1 MFLFGRRKNKKE
13 KRKIPKT
20 VQQSI
25 PIDRLYK
32 DGVFKCGNT
41 YSKTWRFSDINY
53 AVASDDD
60 QLSLFLAHSAL
71 INGLPTDAMAKI
83 TIFNRQLSKDVLS
96 NLATPNGEKNY
107 ALYAR
112 ELGEIFADK
121 MADSN
126 NIVHDKFIT
135 ISSEKK
141 NIEESRTF
149 FTRVGND
156 LTADFAKLSSKTTE
170 LGYKDRLRIFY
181 DFFRNGDMGE
191 FEFDMKKAIAKGKHF
206 KDKICP
212 DSIEFKSDHIRLGEK
227 YARVIFLKEYPSF
240 LKDSMLSELTDFSR
254 SMMLSV
260 DIQPI
265 PTDDA
270 VKQVQKKLLA
280 IETDITKWQQKQN
293 MNNNFS
299 ANIPYEMEQMRKE
312 IKEFLDDITTRD
324 QRMMFVT
331 VTLVHVAD
339 TLDELNNDT
348 ETLLSIG
355 RKHLCTFGILK
366 YQQED
371 GFNTVLPYGLM
382 QIKAIRTL
390 TTESTAVLMPYKTQE
405 IIDNNGLYYGI
416 NAISH
421 NLLMCNRKL
430 LLNGNGF
437 ILGVSGSGKS
447 FASKLEIA
455 LASIFTN
462 DDIIIIDPERE
473 YSPLVL
479 NLGGVSVRMSA
490 SDSSANHIN
499 AMAINKDVE
508 DENPVS
514 MKSELLISI
523 FDELLKSGNS
533 RMGGGVGA
541 KDKSIIDRC
550 TIRVYAD
557 YMNGRTDK
565 EPTLMQL
572 RDELLNQPEPEAHD
586 LALCLEMFTTGS
598 LNSFAHQSNVDVNS
612 RIVSYDILELGEQ
625 MKSIGLLIM
634 LDNIMNRVIENR
646 KKGKY
651 TRVYIDEA
659 HLFFKN
665 EYSADFLLKAWK
677 RFRKYGGLLTGIT
690 QNIEDCLKNDTAR
703 GMLSNSEF
711 LLMLNQAPTD
721 RIELAKLL
729 NISDTQMSYITNAG
743 AGRGLIKVG
752 GSIVPF
758 VNDFPSDTELFKL
771 MSTKPG
777 QG

>member
-1 MFLFGRRKNKKE
+1 MFLFGKRKPKKE

-25 PIDRLYK
+25 PIDRLYR
-32 DGVFKCGNT
+32 DGVFKCGHT

-60 QLSLFLAHSAL
+60 QLSMFLAHSAL

-83 TIFNRQLSKDVLS
+83 SIFNRQLSREVLS
-96 NLATPNGEKNY
+96 SLATPNGEKNY
-107 ALYAR
+107 AVYAN
-112 ELGEIFADK
+112 ELAEIFADK

-156 LTADFAKLSSKTTE
+156 LTADFAKLSSRTTE

-181 DFFRNGDMGE
+181 DFFRGGDMGE
-191 FEFDMKKAIAKGKHF
+191 FDFDMKREMAKGKSF

-212 DSIEFKSDHIRLGEK
+212 DSIEFKSDHIRLGDK

-355 RKHLCTFGILK
+355 RKHLCNFGVLK

-371 GFNTVLPYGLM
+371 GFNTVMPYGLM
-382 QIKAIRTL
+382 RIKAVRTL

-405 IIDNNGLYYGI
+405 IIDNGGLYYGI

-437 ILGVSGSGKS
+437 VLGVSGSGKS

-455 LASIFTN
+455 LAAIFTN

-479 NLGGVSVRMSA
+479 NLGGVSIRLSA
-490 SDSSANHIN
+490 SDNAANHIN

-598 LNSFAHQSNVDVNS
+598 LNSFAHQSNVNVNS

-625 MKSIGLLIM
+625 MKAIGLLIM

-646 KKGKY
+646 KRGRY

-665 EYSADFLLKAWK
+665 EYSAEFLLKAWK

-777 QG
+777 EG

>member
-1 MFLFGRRKNKKE
+1 M
-13 KRKIPKT
+13 
-20 VQQSI
+20 
-25 PIDRLYK
+25 
-32 DGVFKCGNT
+32 
-41 YSKTWRFSDINY
+41 WRFSDINY

-60 QLSLFLAHSAL
+60 QLSMFLAHSAL
-71 INGLPTDAMAKI
+71 INGLPTDATAKI
-83 TIFNRQLSKDVLS
+83 SIFNRTLSKDVLS
-96 NLATPNGEKNY
+96 SFVSPNGNKSDSVY
-107 ALYAR
+107 AQ
-112 ELGEIFADK
+112 ELSEIFAEK

-141 NIEESRTF
+141 NAEEARTF

-156 LTADFAKLSSKTTE
+156 LTADFAKLSSKTSE
-170 LGYKDRLRIFY
+170 LGYKERLRVLF
-181 DFFRNGDMGE
+181 DFFRNGDKDK
-191 FEFDMKKAIAKGKHF
+191 FDFDMKKDVVKGRHF
-206 KDKICP
+206 KDAICP
-212 DSIEFKSDHIRLGEK
+212 DSIEFKNDHIRLGDK
-227 YARVIFLKEYPSF
+227 FARVIFLKEYPSF
-240 LKDSMLSELTDFSR
+240 LKDSMLSEMTDFSR

-260 DIQPI
+260 DIQPVA
-265 PTDDA
+265 TDDA
-270 VKQVQKKLLA
+270 VKEVQKKLLA
-280 IETDITKWQQKQN
+280 VETDITKWQQKQN

-299 ANIPYEMEQMRKE
+299 ANIPYDLEQMRKE
-312 IKEFLDDITTRD
+312 IKEFLDDLTTRD

-355 RKHLCTFGILK
+355 RKHLCNFSVFK

-382 QIKAIRTL
+382 RVQTARTL
-390 TTESTAVLMPYKTQE
+390 TTESTAVLIPYKTQE
-405 IIDNNGLYYGI
+405 IIDKGGLYYGV

-421 NLLMCNRKL
+421 NLLICNRKF

-447 FASKLEIA
+447 FAAKLEIF
-455 LASIFTN
+455 LVKLLTN

-473 YSPLVL
+473 YAPLVR
-479 NLGGVSVRMSA
+479 NMGGECITLSVS
-490 SDSSANHIN
+490 SSNHIN
-499 AMAINKDVE
+499 AMSINKDSE
-508 DENPVS
+508 ENPVS

-523 FDELLKSGNS
+523 FDELLKSGSS
-533 RMGGGVGA
+533 RLGGGIGA

-550 TIRVYAD
+550 TIKVFSS
-557 YMNGRTDK
+557 YMKGRKKK
-565 EPTLMQL
+565 EPTLMDL

-598 LNSFAHQSNVDVNS
+598 LNAFAHQSNVDVNK
-612 RIVSYDILELGEQ
+612 RIISYDILELGEQ

-646 KKGKY
+646 KRGRY

-665 EYSADFLLKAWK
+665 DYSADFLLKAWK

-690 QNIEDCLKNDTAR
+690 QNISDCLLNETAR

-711 LLMLNQAPTD
+711 LLMLNQSPSD
-721 RIELAKLL
+721 RRDLSELL

-758 VNDFPSDTELFKL
+758 INEFPTDTQLYKL
-771 MSTKPG
+771 MSTKPTEG
-777 QG
+777 

>member
-1 MFLFGRRKNKKE
+1 MFLVGRKRERRE
-13 KRKIPKT
+13 KRRIPKT

-25 PIDRLYK
+25 PIDKLYK
-32 DGVFKCGNT
+32 DGVFKCG
-41 YSKTWRFSDINY
+41 YKFSKTWRFTDINY
-53 AVASDDD
+53 AVASDED
-60 QLSLFLAHSAL
+60 QLSMFLAHSAL

-83 TIFNRQLSKDVLS
+83 SIFNRQLSKEVLS
-96 NLATPNGEKNY
+96 SLATPNGDENY
-107 ALYAR
+107 KIYAE
-112 ELGEIFADK
+112 ELAEIFSEK

-141 NIEESRTF
+141 NIEEARTF

-156 LTADFAKLSSKTTE
+156 LHNDYAKLSSKTTE
-170 LGYKDRLRIFY
+170 LGYKERLRIFH
-181 DFFRNGDMGE
+181 DFFRGTENGE
-191 FEFDMKKAIAKGKHF
+191 FEFDMKKAITKGKHF

-212 DSIEFKSDHIRLGEK
+212 ESIEFKSDHIRMGEK
-227 YARVIFLKEYPSF
+227 FARVLFLKEYPSF

-265 PTDDA
+265 PTDIA
-270 VKQVQKKLLA
+270 IKIVQKTLLA
-280 IETDITKWQQKQN
+280 VESDIAKWQRQQN

-299 ANIPYEMEQMRKE
+299 ANIPYEKEYMRKE
-312 IKEFLDDITTRD
+312 SKELLDDITTRD

-331 VTLVHVAD
+331 VTLVHVANS
-339 TLDELNNDT
+339 LDELNNDT

-355 RKHLCTFGILK
+355 RKHLCTFATLGH
-366 YQQED
+366 QQED

-382 QIKAIRTL
+382 KIKAVRTL
-390 TTESTAVLMPYKTQE
+390 TTESTGVLMPYKTQE
-405 IIDNNGLYYGI
+405 IIDQGGLYYGI

-437 ILGVSGSGKS
+437 IIGVSGSGKS
-447 FASKLEIA
+447 FAAKLEIA
-455 LASIFTN
+455 LASIFTP
-462 DDIIIIDPERE
+462 DDIIVIDPERE
-473 YSPLVL
+473 YGPLIR
-479 NLGGVSVRMSA
+479 NLGGENIQLST
-490 SDSSANHIN
+490 SSSHHIN
-499 AMAINKDVE
+499 AMLINRDTE

-514 MKSELLISI
+514 MKSELLISL
-523 FDELLKSGNS
+523 FDELLKSGPT

-550 TIRVYAD
+550 TIRVFAD
-557 YMNGRTDK
+557 YMNGRSDK
-565 EPTLMQL
+565 MPTLMTL
-572 RDELLNQPEPEAHD
+572 RDELLNQPETEAHE
-586 LALCLEMFTTGS
+586 LALCIEMFTTGS
-598 LNSFAHQSNVDVNS
+598 LNAFAHQSNVDVNK
-612 RIVSYDILELGEQ
+612 RIISYDILELGEQ

-646 KKGKY
+646 KKGRY

-665 EYSADFLLKAWK
+665 PYSAEFLLKAWK

-690 QNIEDCLKNDTAR
+690 QNISDCLRNEPAR
-703 GMLSNSEF
+703 GMLANSEF
-711 LLMLNQAPTD
+711 LLMLNQAGPD
-721 RIELAKLL
+721 RKDLEEIL
-729 NISDTQMSYITNAG
+729 NISATQMSYITNAG

-758 VNDFPSDTELFKL
+758 INDFPTDTALYKL

-777 QG
+777 EGN